1 MALILDSTVGGANAN
16 SFVTVARAVEIHE
29 GRYHNSDFFALTVD
43 TQEVLLVQATTI
55 LDRQQWAGRKATSAQ
70 RLSWPR
76 AYVPDP
82 DSPSDASTIY
92 LDDSTIP
99 RFLEE
104 ATAELAFV
112 LLPEDRLLESDSAGM
127 KSIKVGSVALDF
139 DRMDRPGILTPYV
152 RRLIA
157 PYLRAG
163 GTMLLRA

>member
-1 MALILDSTVGGANAN
+1 MALILDSTVGGASSN
-16 SFVTVARAVEIHE
+16 SYVSVDDAGNYQE
-29 GRYHNSDFFALTVD
+29 GRYHNAAWFQLTVD

-55 LDRQQWAGRKATSAQ
+55 LDRQHWAGRKATKAQ

-82 DSPSDASTIY
+82 DSAADSSTMY

-127 KSIKVGSVALDF
+127 KSIKVGSIALDF
-139 DRMDRPGILTPYV
+139 DRLDRPGILTPYV
-152 RRLIA
+152 RRVIA
-157 PYLRAG
+157 PYLRSG

>member
-16 SFVTVARAVEIHE
+16 SFVSVERAWDIHF
-29 GRYHNSDFFALTVD
+29 GRYHNTAFFDLTID

-55 LDRQQWAGRKATSAQ
+55 LDYQKWAGQKVTSAQ
-70 RLSWPR
+70 RLAWPR
-76 AYVPDP
+76 AYVPNP
-82 DSPSDASTIY
+82 DISADASTIY
-92 LDDSTIP
+92 LDESTIP

-112 LLPEDRLLESDSAGM
+112 LLPEDRLLEADVAGL
-127 KSIKVGSVALDF
+127 KSLKVGSIGLDF
-139 DRMDRPGILTPYV
+139 DRLDRPGILTPYL